1 MTVATQQVLII
12 EDDANIRET
21 MTDLLHYHGY
31 TVYEATDG
39 KLALQHLRRSK
50 ERLVVLLDLCMP
62 GMDGRALLR
71 AVATADALAI
81 RRMNWWRLAR
91 VGRSALTMRSRWCRR
106 WIAVPSECGPNAV
119 TVRSLFGYCAATVL
133 PLCCHCAASDCRRC
147 GDRGQERDRSETEA
161 RQKRED
167 RERKTR
173 IPIPVKY
180 AGMGT

>member
-119 TVRSLFGYCAATVL
+119 TVRSLCGPCSATVL
-133 PLCCHCAASDCRRC
+133 PLCCHCAATVLPLCCQRLQAMRRQ
-147 GDRGQERDRSETEA
+147 RARARQKRDRSETEA
-161 RQKRED
+161 GRQGAKNTNPH
-167 RERKTR
+167 TR
-173 IPIPVKY
+173 
-180 AGMGT
+180 

>member
-133 PLCCHCAASDCRRC
+133 PLCCQRLQAMRRQ
-147 GDRGQERDRSETEA
+147 RARARQKRDRSETEA
-161 RQKRED
+161 GRQGAKNTNPH
-167 RERKTR
+167 TR
-173 IPIPVKY
+173 
-180 AGMGT
+180 

>member
-91 VGRSALTMRSRWCRR
+91 VGRSALTMVPSLDRS
-106 WIAVPSECGPNAV
+106 AVRMRSECGHCAV
-119 TVRSLFGYCAATVL
+119 LVRLLCCHCAATVL
-133 PLCCHCAASDCRRC
+133 PLCCQRLQAMRRQ
-147 GDRGQERDRSETEA
+147 RARARQKRDRSETEA
-161 RQKRED
+161 GRQGAKNTNPH
-167 RERKTR
+167 TR
-173 IPIPVKY
+173 
-180 AGMGT
+180 

>member
-91 VGRSALTMRSRWCRR
+91 VGRSALTMVPSLDRS
-106 WIAVPSECGPNAV
+106 AVRMRSECGHCAV

-133 PLCCHCAASDCRRC
+133 PLCCHCAATVLPATA
-147 GDRGQERDRSETEA
+147 GDAATEGKSETEA
-161 RQKRED
+161 RQKRD
-167 RERKTR
+167 RSGKTGSEKHES
-173 IPIPVKY
+173 PYPL
-180 AGMGT
+180 